1 MPEPMSEQPHLHFR
15 GAPIR
20 LSATLEGLK
29 ASVASATCR
38 VTLPGWE
45 SLPLTVRPV
54 RSTEPAVSI
63 LSFRLPRS
71 TPPGTYEGTAE
82 VGERQI
88 PVVVDIEPRPRL
100 RIIPPHL
107 LLRGKAGTKVTTD
120 LTLLNLGNVNFV
132 IEGKYTFC
140 IFDNSGFERAFFH
153 SLTEEATEG
162 KRRID
167 RFMDE
172 LADAHGGLVRVI
184 VAGGTGQIAPGQ
196 VRELQV
202 ELHLSDRL
210 HPGRSYWGTWLIAK
224 IGYSVEIEVTNGAG
238 TKEETR

>member
-1 MPEPMSEQPHLHFR
+1 MKSEQPPLRFR

-20 LSATLEGLK
+20 LSATLQGLE
-29 ASVASATCR
+29 ASLAPATGR
-38 VTLPGWE
+38 VTFPGRD
-45 SLPLTVRPV
+45 SLPLAVRPV

-71 TPPGTYEGTAE
+71 TAPGTYEGTVE
-82 VGERQI
+82 LGERQI
-88 PVVVDIEPRPRL
+88 PVVVEIEPRPRL

-107 LLRGKAGTKVTTD
+107 LLRAKPGAKVTAD
-120 LTLLNLGNVNFV
+120 LTLMNLGNVNLTL
-132 IEGKYTFC
+132 EGKYTFC

-153 SLTEEATEG
+153 SLAEEPGEG

-172 LADAHGGLVRVI
+172 LADSHGGLVRVI
-184 VAGGTGQIAPGQ
+184 VANGTGQIAPGQ
-196 VRELQV
+196 VRELQAD
-202 ELHLSDRL
+202 LHLSDRL
-210 HPGRSYWGTWLIAK
+210 LPGRSYWGTWSIAK
-224 IGYSVEIEVTNGAG
+224 VGYSVEIEVANGAA